1 MRFFVTLNGRE
12 HALTPSAEPRPDG
25 VFSVL
30 GTEREFGV
38 EVLRERRGQRPAL
51 VRVDGHLF
59 RVHAEASSNI
69 GTPNAGTPSVGTRR
83 FRVNGQPLQ
92 VQIETELERRA
103 RPAASQGR
111 SKGARITAPMPGR
124 IVKLSVRPG
133 DKVLAG
139 APLLSVEAMKMEN
152 ELTAPSAGQV
162 VRVAVEVGA
171 TVEADQELVVIAP
184 DA

>member
-12 HALTPSAEPRPDG
+12 SALTPSTETRPDG
-25 VFSVL
+25 VISVL
-30 GTEREFGV
+30 GERELAV
-38 EVLRERRGQRPAL
+38 EVLRERRGPRPAL
-51 VRVDGHLF
+51 VKVDGRVF
-59 RVHAEASSNI
+59 RVHAEAPNSAR
-69 GTPNAGTPSVGTRR
+69 TPDGARR
-83 FRVNGQPLQ
+83 FRINGQALQ

-111 SKGARITAPMPGR
+111 SKGARILAPMPGR
-124 IVKLSVRPG
+124 VVKLSVRPG
-133 DKVLAG
+133 DRVLAG

-152 ELTAPSAGQV
+152 ELSAPSSGQV

-171 TVEADQELVVIAP
+171 TVEADQELIVIAP

>member
-12 HALTPSAEPRPDG
+12 SALTPSTGARTDG
-25 VFSVL
+25 VVGVL
-30 GTEREFGV
+30 GGERELAV
-38 EVLRERRGQRPAL
+38 EVLRAPRGQRPAL
-51 VRVDGHLF
+51 VKVDGRVF
-59 RVHAEASSNI
+59 RVHAEA
-69 GTPNAGTPSVGTRR
+69 TPNTAGTRGSGERR

-92 VQIETELERRA
+92 VQIETDLERRA
-103 RPAASQGR
+103 RPAATEGR

-133 DKVLAG
+133 DRVAAG

-152 ELTAPSAGQV
+152 ELSAPSAGQV
-162 VRVAVEVGA
+162 VRVTVEVGA